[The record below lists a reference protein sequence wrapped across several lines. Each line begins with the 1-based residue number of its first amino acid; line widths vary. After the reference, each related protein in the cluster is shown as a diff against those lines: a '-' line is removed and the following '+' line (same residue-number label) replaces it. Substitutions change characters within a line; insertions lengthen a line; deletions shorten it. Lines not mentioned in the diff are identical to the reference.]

1 MEIRKGDKVRVL
13 HVDDSE
19 PWYNGAVCSMV
30 GVVLDADPSILV
42 KFPDGQEW
50 YYPEEHLKVLGHR

>member
-13 HVDDSE
+13 HVDDSK
-19 PWYNGAVCSMV
+19 PWYSGAVCSMV
-30 GVVLDADPSILV
+30 GVVVDLDTFICI

-50 YYPEEHLKVLGHR
+50 YYAEEQLKVLGHR